1 MTTLT
6 IIGFIVLT
14 LIGLGVYLINSRRP
28 KFFTGDLKPLEKTLF
43 AELKKNLDNSTST
56 LITNQLLKLKRGVR
70 LYFEKSY
77 NLELYDDKKFQ
88 IENENLF
95 NRKDEF
101 KLATLTFT
109 HNSTK
114 YTAEFNT
121 YSGRVWGITVRPNP
135 KSILSSKN
143 IMVDKFKLN
152 NDPTEKLDLE
162 VKTEYYNPNDVFNG
176 VLHELQ
182 TKHSLTKVSKPLP
195 DKQKLLFIKL
205 TEAKLPADYLKL
217 MEETNGFSIND
228 TFIHGL
234 SDLQNVTLDD
244 NNYLILAD
252 NSSGHLL
259 LKQSKTKTIMKYQSI
274 ENESD
279 SRDLADNFI
288 EAMEQ
293 LMKIEKHSC

>member
-6 IIGFIVLT
+6 IIGIIVLI
-14 LIGLGVYLINSRRP
+14 LILGVYLINSRRP

-56 LITNQLLKLKRGVR
+56 LITNQLQKLKRGVR

-77 NLELYDDKKFQ
+77 NLELYDDKKSA
-88 IENENLF
+88 IETENLF

-109 HNSTK
+109 LNATK

-135 KSILSSKN
+135 KAILSSTS
-143 IMVDKFKLN
+143 ITVDKFKLN
-152 NDPTEKLDLE
+152 NDPTEKLNLA
-162 VKTEYYNPNDVFNG
+162 VKTEYYSPNAVFKG
-176 VLHELQ
+176 ALQELQ
-182 TKHSLTKVSKPLP
+182 AKHPLTKVSKPLS
-195 DKQKLLFIKL
+195 DNQKSLFVKL
-205 TEAKLPADYLKL
+205 TETKLPGDYLKL
-217 MEETNGFSIND
+217 MNETNGFSIND
-228 TFIHGL
+228 TSIHGL
-234 SDLQNVTLDD
+234 SDLQNIPLDD
-244 NNYLILAD
+244 NNYLVLAD

-259 LKQSKTKTIMKYQSI
+259 LEQSKTKTIIKYQSI

-279 SRDLADNFI
+279 SRDLGDNFI
-288 EAMEQ
+288 EALEQ
-293 LMKIEKHSC
+293 LMKIEKHSY